1 VDKKIAKIAVI
12 TGPTGGHF
20 FPGLAIAEKLRNGGN
35 VEVSFFVPG
44 RSYII
49 KWLDQKGFYYRVIP
63 EVKITVKK
71 PFSFFK
77 LIYLVFHFYNILLRG
92 QFDIVVITGSYTT
105 LPFLLA
111 SFLCNRKIFVHE
123 QNFIPGKITKLSCF
137 IADKV
142 ALSFP
147 NPSISRSK
155 KITIT
160 GFPIPEDFKK
170 RYEKKEILSQFN
182 FSEENKTV
190 LILGGSQGAAF
201 LNNLIIE
208 NMDYLNKK
216 KLQFVHLA
224 GKEKERLAGEYK
236 RHRIKAQVFDFYF
249 DMAKLYSITDI
260 VVCRAGAGT
269 LAEICEWKVP
279 AIVIPYP
286 YAGEHQRYNALYLAG
301 QGGCN
306 MLDQNTNCI
315 KLFPVI
321 FEKTLKESDM
331 IKQQLEKVS
340 IVDKEG
346 NNKRVIMELLK
357 NGRQYT

>member
-1 VDKKIAKIAVI
+1 MNKKNVKIAVV

-20 FPGLAIAEKLRNGGN
+20 FPGLALAEELRDKENS
-35 VEVSFFVPG
+35 EISFFVPG

-49 KWLDQKGFYYRVIP
+49 KWLEQKGFYYKVIP
-63 EVKITVKK
+63 EVKIAIKK
-71 PFSFFK
+71 PLSFFK
-77 LIYLVFHFYNILLRG
+77 LIYLVFRSCITLLSG

-111 SFLCNRKIFVHE
+111 SFFCNKKSFVHE
-123 QNFIPGKITKLSCF
+123 QNFIPGKITRLSCF
-137 IADKV
+137 IADRIG
-142 ALSFP
+142 LSFP
-147 NPSISRSK
+147 SNSIFRK
-155 KITIT
+155 KKSVIT
-160 GFPIPEDFKK
+160 GFPVPVDFKK

-190 LILGGSQGAAF
+190 LVLGGSQGAAF
-201 LNNLIIE
+201 LNHLIIE
-208 NMDYLNKK
+208 NMGYLSKK
-216 KLQFVHLA
+216 NLQFIHLA
-224 GKEKERLAGEYK
+224 GKEKERLVGEYK
-236 RHRIKAQVFDFYF
+236 RYGIKAQVFDFYF

-286 YAGEHQRYNALYLAG
+286 YAGGHQRYNALYLAR

-331 IKQQLEKVS
+331 IKKRLEKIS

-346 NNKRVIMELLK
+346 NNIRVIMELLK